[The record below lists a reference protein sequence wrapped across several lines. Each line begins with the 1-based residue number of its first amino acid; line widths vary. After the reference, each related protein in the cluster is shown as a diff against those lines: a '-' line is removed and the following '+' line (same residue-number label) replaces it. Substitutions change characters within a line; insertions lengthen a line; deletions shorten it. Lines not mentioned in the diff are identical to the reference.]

1 MGEDGIDLLARLEK
15 LEKRF
20 NELQERVDNPK
31 TKIYTDKFWYICKPP
46 YDPINLYLS
55 RNACDHNYPITE
67 STGGRICSNCGKVM
81 GALFAPRETT
91 GFRMHL

>member
-20 NELQERVDNPK
+20 NELQERVDN
-31 TKIYTDKFWYICKPP
+31 
-46 YDPINLYLS
+46 PINLYLS